1 MRDLRSTLLL
11 WAILLPALLWS
22 QTEVSYSYLPK
33 KVYENQVFPLT
44 VISTAAESNDTV
56 RSIHFDTSSA
66 KKPLFDT
73 PLVVKNGNDVFYTF
87 YFKAPALKNGKTDVQ
102 IPRLFIRTDLSQ
114 RSLDPMAIPVRSL
127 DSLHP
132 PKDFSNLLAASMR
145 IKNYQVSNYDA
156 KNHLVTISLEAYEAN
171 LEDIKAPEAIQSG
184 IEDLLREHAK
194 VTGDFYVVLPRAQKA
209 FSFSYYDT
217 VKRRFVPLRIKV
229 ELANASVT
237 TQSDLNPKVD
247 AFKRLKRYSLI
258 ALSLF
263 FMLMFL
269 WKRDF
274 FYLVLGV
281 ISLITLMTF
290 YIPHKKICVK
300 QGAPLYI
307 LPTQTSTVSTHV
319 ADRFTTM
326 LLGEHGEFKKIEL
339 KQGVIGWIKDE
350 DICKR

>member
-1 MRDLRSTLLL
+1 MRYLRSIILF
-11 WAILLPALLWS
+11 WAVIFPALLWS
-22 QTEVSYSYLPK
+22 QAEVNYSYLPK

-44 VISTAAESNDTV
+44 LISTTAESNDTV
-56 RSIHFDTSSA
+56 RSLHFDTSSA
-66 KKPLFDT
+66 QKPLFGK

-87 YFKAPALKNGKTDVQ
+87 YFKAPALKSGKTYIQ

-114 RSLDPMAIPVRSL
+114 RSLDPMAIPIRSL

-132 PKDFSNLLAASMR
+132 PKDFSNVLAASMR

-156 KNHLVTISLEAYEAN
+156 QNHLVTISLEAYEAN
-171 LEDIKAPEAIQSG
+171 LEDIKAPGAIQSG
-184 IEDLLREHAK
+184 IEDLLRDQAK

-209 FSFSYYDT
+209 FGFSYFDT
-217 VKRRFVPLRIKV
+217 VKRRFIPLRIKV

-247 AFKRLKRYSLI
+247 AFARLKRYSLI
-258 ALSLF
+258 VLSLF

-281 ISLITLMTF
+281 VSLITLMTF

-326 LLGEHGEFKKIEL
+326 LLGERGEFKKIEL

>member
-1 MRDLRSTLLL
+1 MGDLRSIILF
-11 WAILLPALLWS
+11 WAVLFPALLWS
-22 QTEVSYSYLPK
+22 QTEIGYSYAPK
-33 KVYENQVFPLT
+33 KVYENQVFPVT
-44 VISTAAESNDTV
+44 VISAAVENNDTV
-56 RSIHFDTSSA
+56 HSLRFDTSSA
-66 KKPLFDT
+66 HKPLFDA

-87 YFKAPALKNGKTDVQ
+87 YFKTPSLKNGKTYIQ
-102 IPRLFIRTDLSQ
+102 IPRLFIRTNLSQ
-114 RSLDPMAIPVRSL
+114 NSLDPMSIPIRSL

-132 PKDFSNLLAASMR
+132 PKDFSGVLAASLR
-145 IKNYQVSNYDA
+145 IKNYQVSNYDT
-156 KNHLVTISLEAYEAN
+156 KNHLVTISLEANEAN

-194 VTGDFYVVLPRAQKA
+194 ASGDFYVVLPRAQKE
-209 FSFSYYDT
+209 FGFSYYDT
-217 VKRRFVPLRIKV
+217 VKRRFIPLHIKV

-247 AFKRLKRYSLI
+247 AFKRLKRYSMI

-263 FMLMFL
+263 FMLMFF
-269 WKRDF
+269 WKRDI

-281 ISLITLMTF
+281 VSLITLMTF

-326 LLGEHGEFKKIEL
+326 LLGERGEFKKIEL

-350 DICKR
+350 EICKQ